1 MGGGLDENQKLGT
14 IDGGPDL
21 PKSAAVV

>member
-1 MGGGLDENQKLGT
+1 MGGGLDENQKPGT